1 MQSPK
6 SDTPTPRPPRP
17 QGRVAHQRIPIQQ
30 EGNVLW
36 ELVGGG
42 DAWFVERIAPSG
54 VERFS
59 YDAFE
64 ASEDGQ
70 RLANSL
76 NVALA
81 RTPKS

>member
-1 MQSPK
+1 MQ
-6 SDTPTPRPPRP
+6 PPRSDARIDRSLRQ
-17 QGRVAHQRIPIQQ
+17 QGRVARQRIPIQQ
-30 EGNVLW
+30 EGDVRW
-36 ELVGGG
+36 ELVGAG
-42 DAWFVERIAPSG
+42 DVWFVERIGPSG

-64 ASEDGQ
+64 ASAEGR

-81 RTPKS
+81 RTPKD